1 MVHCLKKRCKSE
13 RHRLFTQ
20 EINKIASSSSDDK
33 RIQSINLIE
42 TYAYGTSRDRICKKE
57 KIKQLSIIKTMPEC
71 LTLMSQMK
79 T

>member
-1 MVHCLKKRCKSE
+1 MF
-13 RHRLFTQ
+13 FTE
-20 EINKIASSSSDDK
+20 EINRIALSPNDDK

-42 TYAYGTSRDRICKKE
+42 TYAYGTSRDPICKKE